1 MPTWSRADICELVR
15 GKELYGRDADGGYAE
30 IPDWLLAAS
39 QGFGPNH
46 ESSAAAVEATH
57 PEDRNILIGTF
68 LESVA
73 NPGVVVTGQLRANKE
88 ADTWMRVDI
97 EWLNLVDHEDVGC
110 LITTLVQQ
118 PTHPVVPPHIAETG
132 VHESTGW
139 MVFDVHPSGRIRSV
153 DGKVRETIGYQPNE
167 LVGRVLSELLHHD
180 SIADGVANWVALKTV
195 GATST
200 SRRPWVRKDG
210 SHIWLE
216 SSYLNRGDDSIMA
229 VVWDITEKLRQE
241 QALADVTAQFR
252 SLADEIPAAMFHCDL
267 DGTVLFHNA
276 RWSTLVADH
285 EGATRLHDLVGP
297 GDHDLL
303 SRTLQAAADERAE
316 RRTIDVASRDGSIV
330 WRVALRPTGDVDAG
344 RITVVGSIDDVTATV
359 RLHTEARRDALTGVL
374 NRHGLDEHLA
384 AVLAEGAGT
393 TLVVFLDLDGFK
405 PVNDVYG
412 HDAGDQVLAEVA
424 RRISAA
430 IRPGD
435 AVGRYGGDEFVVV
448 CRDLPIG
455 DDDRIVARLDGAIAT
470 PVAFDGGE
478 WIAAASIGAARAVPG
493 EDLTSVLRRA
503 DQSMFDAK
511 RERRRARGLQG
522 RRF

>member
-1 MPTWSRADICELVR
+1 
-15 GKELYGRDADGGYAE
+15 
-30 IPDWLLAAS
+30 
-39 QGFGPNH
+39 
-46 ESSAAAVEATH
+46 
-57 PEDRNILIGTF
+57 
-68 LESVA
+68 
-73 NPGVVVTGQLRANKE
+73 
-88 ADTWMRVDI
+88 
-97 EWLNLVDHEDVGC
+97 
-110 LITTLVQQ
+110 
-118 PTHPVVPPHIAETG
+118 
-132 VHESTGW
+132 
-139 MVFDVHPSGRIRSV
+139 
-153 DGKVRETIGYQPNE
+153 
-167 LVGRVLSELLHHD
+167 LVGRLVSELLHHD
-180 SIADGVANWVALKTV
+180 SIADGVANWVELRMTE

-200 SRRPWVRKDG
+200 SRRPWIRKDG
-210 SHIWLE
+210 SPIWLE
-216 SSYLNRGDDSIMA
+216 ASYLNRGDDSIMA

-241 QALADVTAQFR
+241 QALADVTALFR

-285 EGATRLHDLVGP
+285 EGATRLHDLIAP
-297 GDHDLL
+297 GHHDLL
-303 SRTLQAAADERAE
+303 SDTLQAAAADERAE
-316 RRTIDVASRDGSIV
+316 RRTIDVASPDGAIV
-330 WRVALRPTGDVDAG
+330 WRVALRPTGDHDAG
-344 RITVVGSIDDVTATV
+344 RVTVVGSIEDVTATV
-359 RLHTEARRDALTGVL
+359 RLQTEIRQDALTGVL
-374 NRHGLDEHLA
+374 NRHGLDEHLS
-384 AVLAEGAGT
+384 AVLAEGAGA
-393 TLVVFLDLDGFK
+393 TLVVFIDLDGFK

-412 HDAGDQVLAEVA
+412 HDAGDQVLIEVA

-448 CRDLPIG
+448 CRDLPAG